1 MTYFWISLVSIASGI
16 LGGLGMGGGTILI
29 PALVL
34 LFDMPQH
41 FSQAVNLAVF
51 VALAIISLIV
61 HTKNKLV
68 NYKVGIICGIIACI
82 SAVGFAFLAKSIDG
96 KILRIILGVF
106 LIIIGVVETVKVF
119 VKNVNKK
126 GDNKKN
132 IC

>member
-1 MTYFWISLVSIASGI
+1 MTYVWIVLVSVASGV

-51 VALAIISLIV
+51 VGLAIISLIV

-68 NYKVGIICGIIACI
+68 NYKIGIVCGIIACI
-82 SAVGFAFLAKSIDG
+82 SAVGFAFLAKSING

-106 LIIIGVVETVKVF
+106 LTIIGIVETIKIF
-119 VKNVNKK
+119 IKNTKK
-126 GDNKKN
+126 KDDINKN